1 MAHRRIFQVR
11 FARRIWIQFRSWT
24 SIDIL
29 DSDCVFK
36 IHPRYKYDSQKALND
51 QLSRLGRDRS
61 TINKEDVDLE
71 IAALPNNNEE
81 EELIQTLLTN
91 EESEKTENF
100 AEFQRM
106 AGKNVQYGQSVQLI
120 HAKSGKFLTVTVKE
134 FAELEK
140 DCLRV
145 ILDADGNEGSWY
157 VGSSSHVYFVTVF

>member
-1 MAHRRIFQVR
+1 M
-11 FARRIWIQFRSWT
+11 
-24 SIDIL
+24 
-29 DSDCVFK
+29 
-36 IHPRYKYDSQKALND
+36 PND
-51 QLSRLGRDRS
+51 
-61 TINKEDVDLE
+61 
-71 IAALPNNNEE
+71 NEE

-120 HAKSGKFLTVTVKE
+120 HGKSGKFLTVTVKE

-145 ILDADGNEGSWY
+145 ILDADGNEGSW
-157 VGSSSHVYFVTVF
+157 